1 MRTDPTAKPP
11 DAPASALPF
20 VAIDASAYV
29 PPRPLPPP
37 RYVFPDAREAPPDAP
52 AARGGDLAPETIVAA
67 ARAGL
72 FAWPHGGVDALWW
85 SPDPRAI
92 LRPARLR
99 VPRRL
104 ARRLR
109 RGRFRVTVDAD
120 FARVVAGC
128 AERPEGTWITPALTR
143 AWLRLHA
150 LGRAH
155 SFETRDETG
164 ALTGG
169 LYGLRAGGLFQ
180 AESMF
185 HRAPDAS
192 KIALLALCRHALA
205 EGVSLIDAQLPA
217 PHLAALGAET
227 VSRERYLRLLA
238 DALAGR
244 DPAFAPK
251 G

>member
-1 MRTDPTAKPP
+1 MTRPP
-11 DAPASALPF
+11 DSPAPALPF
-20 VAIDASAYV
+20 VAIDGAER
-29 PPRPLPPP
+29 PPTPLPPC
-37 RYVFPDAREAPPDAP
+37 RYVFPDPREAPADGP
-52 AARGGDLAPETIVAA
+52 AARGGDLAPETIMAA

-92 LRPARLR
+92 LRPERLH

-109 RGRFRVTVDAD
+109 QGRFRVSLDVD

-128 AERPEGTWITPALTR
+128 AARPEGTWITPALLR

-150 LGRAH
+150 LGWAH
-155 SFETRDETG
+155 SFEVRDAGG
-164 ALTGG
+164 ALVGG

-192 KIALLALCRHALA
+192 KVALLALCRHALA
-205 EGVSLIDAQLPA
+205 SGVPLIDAQLPA

-227 VSRERYLRLLA
+227 VPRERYLRLLA
-238 DALAGR
+238 AALAAKR
-244 DPAFAPK
+244 
-251 G
+251 

>member
-1 MRTDPTAKPP
+1 MTRPP
-11 DAPASALPF
+11 EPPASALPF
-20 VAIDASAYV
+20 VAV
-29 PPRPLPPP
+29 GGGERPPLPLPPC
-37 RYVFPDAREAPPDAP
+37 RYVFPDPREAPAGGLV
-52 AARGGDLAPETIVAA
+52 ARGGDLAPETIVAA

-92 LRPARLR
+92 LRPERLH

-104 ARRLR
+104 ARRVR
-109 RGRFRVTVDAD
+109 QGRFRVSLDAD
-120 FARVVAGC
+120 FARVIAGC
-128 AERPEGTWITPALTR
+128 AARPGGTWITPALLR

-155 SFETRDETG
+155 SFEVRDEGG
-164 ALTGG
+164 ALVGG

-185 HRAPDAS
+185 HRAADAS
-192 KIALLALCRHALA
+192 KVALLALCRHALA
-205 EGVSLIDAQLPA
+205 SGVSLIDAQLPA

-227 VSRERYLRLLA
+227 VSRDRYLRLLA
-238 DALAGR
+238 AALAADR
-244 DPAFAPK
+244 PAFAPNR
-251 G
+251 